1 LPHEHILSRGA
12 GAQLRKNLLKLPKR
26 FMTPHTKHLKA
37 FHAVARLG
45 SMNKAA
51 VELLRAHSAVAHSI
65 QQLEQGLGQAL
76 FERAARGMLLTEA
89 GRILNRRVEFAF
101 QEMEAAR
108 TELADIYSAQGL
120 QPRNAPVFTLAVN
133 ERRLA
138 ALVALAEQKH
148 MGAVAQQLD
157 ISQPA
162 VSMAVRD
169 LEDSI
174 GLPLFDRSGTLW
186 QPTAAGETLI
196 NHLKRAMSQLRL
208 ANAELAAMN
217 GQVSG
222 QVIVGAL
229 PFGRPYILPA
239 AISRL
244 HRKHP
249 GLQFTTLEAP
259 LKTLSYALWCGD
271 IDFILGALSPTEM
284 YPDLIQENLFNDRM
298 GVIARAGHPLGERP
312 ALSLADTLSADWVL
326 PRAGTPP
333 RQLLGAA
340 FAALNLPVPAAT
352 VESSDLSV
360 IRGLL
365 LESDMVTAASSHL
378 FHHEISTGALQR
390 LPIEM
395 AELRRSVGIL
405 RRTPEHSSPG
415 AQLLIEEIRLMRGM
429 PTGSTLSAAPDS

>member
-1 LPHEHILSRGA
+1 
-12 GAQLRKNLLKLPKR
+12 
-26 FMTPHTKHLKA
+26 MTPHTKHLKA

-51 VELLRAHSAVAHSI
+51 AELLRAHSAVAHAI
-65 QQLEQGLGQAL
+65 QQLEYGLGQAL

-89 GRILNRRVEFAF
+89 GRIVLRRVEYAF
-101 QEMEAAR
+101 DEMDAAR
-108 TELADIYSAQGL
+108 TELEAVYAAQGA
-120 QPRNAPVFTLAVN
+120 QPRNSPIFSLAVN

-138 ALVALAEQKH
+138 ALIALAEQKH
-148 MGAVAQQLD
+148 MGAVAQQLA

-169 LEDSI
+169 LED
-174 GLPLFDRSGTLW
+174 GLGLALFDRSGTLW
-186 QPTAAGETLI
+186 QPTAAGEVVI
-196 NHLKRAMSQLRL
+196 NHVKRALSQLRL
-208 ANAELAAMN
+208 ADAELAAMN
-217 GQVSG
+217 GQISG
-222 QVIVGAL
+222 QIIIGAL

-259 LKTLSYALWCGD
+259 LGTLSYALWCGD
-271 IDFILGALSPTEM
+271 IDFILGALSPTEL

-298 GVIARAGHPLGERP
+298 GIIARSGHPLGKRND
-312 ALSLADTLSADWVL
+312 LTLADTLSVDWVL
-326 PRAGTPP
+326 PRQGTPP
-333 RQLLGAA
+333 REVMRAA
-340 FAALNLPVPAAT
+340 FAARGIDEPAAT

-378 FHHEISTGALQR
+378 FHHEISAGALQR
-390 LPIEM
+390 LPIELT
-395 AELRRSVGIL
+395 ESHRSVGIL

-415 AQLLIEEIRLMRGM
+415 AQLLIEEIRQMRGM
-429 PTGSTLSAAPDS
+429 PTGSTLNASSGSSAAG

>member
-1 LPHEHILSRGA
+1 
-12 GAQLRKNLLKLPKR
+12 
-26 FMTPHTKHLKA
+26 MTFHTKHIKA

-51 VELLRAHSAVAHSI
+51 AELLRAHSAVAHSI
-65 QQLEQGLGQAL
+65 QQLEQGLEHPL

-89 GRILNRRVEFAF
+89 GRVLLKRVEFALN
-101 QEMEAAR
+101 EMDVAR
-108 TELADIYSAQGL
+108 ARLEPIYVAQGL
-120 QPRNAPVFTLAVN
+120 QPRNAPIYTLAVN

-148 MGAVAQQLD
+148 MGAVVQQLD

-162 VSMAVRD
+162 VSIAVRD
-169 LEDSI
+169 LEDAI
-174 GLPLFDRSGTLW
+174 GLMLFDRSGTLW
-186 QPTAAGETLI
+186 QPTAAGEILI
-196 NHLKRAMSQLRL
+196 NYVKRALSQLRL
-208 ANAELAAMN
+208 ANAELATLD
-217 GQVSG
+217 GQVKG
-222 QVIVGAL
+222 QIIIGAL

-259 LKTLSYALWCGD
+259 LKTLTYALWCGD
-271 IDFILGALSPTEM
+271 IDFVLGALSPTEA

-298 GVIARAGHPLGERP
+298 GIIARAGHPLGAKAGLR
-312 ALSLADTLSADWVL
+312 LSDTLDADWVL

-333 RQLLGAA
+333 RAVMHGA
-340 FAALNLPVPAAT
+340 FAALGYAEPRAT

-365 LESDMVTAASSHL
+365 LESDMLTAASSHL
-378 FHHEISTGALQR
+378 FHHEISAGALQM
-390 LPIEM
+390 LPIEL
-395 AELRRSVGIL
+395 AESIRSVGIL

-415 AQLLIEEIRLMRGM
+415 AQLLIEEIRHVRGV
-429 PTGSTLSAAPDS
+429 PSGSSLSVSCDG

>member
-1 LPHEHILSRGA
+1 MP
-12 GAQLRKNLLKLPKR
+12 
-26 FMTPHTKHLKA
+26 PHTKHLKA

-51 VELLRAHSAVAHSI
+51 VELLRAHSAVAHAI
-65 QQLEQGLGQAL
+65 QQLEQGLEQAL

-89 GRILNRRVEFAF
+89 GHILLRRVEYAFA
-101 QEMEAAR
+101 EMEAAR
-108 TELADIYSAQGL
+108 TELEDIYTAQDIP
-120 QPRNAPVFTLAVN
+120 PRNAPIFSLAVN

-169 LEDSI
+169 LEDGI
-174 GLPLFDRSGTLW
+174 GLALFDRSGTLW
-186 QPTAAGETLI
+186 QPTGAGEIII
-196 NHLKRAMSQLRL
+196 NHVKRALSQLRL
-208 ANAELAAMN
+208 ADAELAAMDGHIR
-217 GQVSG
+217 GQI
-222 QVIVGAL
+222 IVGAL

-249 GLQFTTLEAP
+249 GLQFNTLEAP
-259 LKTLSYALWCGD
+259 LKTLTYALWCGD
-271 IDFILGALSPTEM
+271 IDFILGALSPTEL
-284 YPDLIQENLFNDRM
+284 YPDLIQENLFSDRM
-298 GVIARAGHPLGERP
+298 GVIARAGHPLGARP
-312 ALSLADTLSADWVL
+312 GLTLADTLSADWVL
-326 PRAGTPP
+326 PRQGTPP
-333 RQLLGAA
+333 RQVLRAA
-340 FAALNLPVPAAT
+340 FAALGMQEPSAT

-378 FHHEISTGALQR
+378 FHHEFSAGALQQ
-390 LPIEM
+390 LPL
-395 AELRRSVGIL
+395 ELVESPRSVGIL
-405 RRTPEHSSPG
+405 RRTSEHSSPG
-415 AQLLIEEIRLMRGM
+415 AQLLIEEIRQMRGM
-429 PTGSTLSAAPDS
+429 PTGSTLSACPEGE